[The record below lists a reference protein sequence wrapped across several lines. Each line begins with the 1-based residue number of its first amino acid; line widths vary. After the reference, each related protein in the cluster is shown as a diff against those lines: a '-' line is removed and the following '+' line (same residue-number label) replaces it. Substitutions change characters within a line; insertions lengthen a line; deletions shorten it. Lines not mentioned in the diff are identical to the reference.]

1 MAKIHLMG
9 AALVAA
15 AVVTG
20 CCDKKECA
28 PEAEKAADAVAANAK
43 DPNEAVITIGDRK
56 LTRGE
61 IDSDIAKILAAR
73 EQQIPE
79 NQIAQAKEYFA
90 EQIAQEFL
98 VNTVLSAK
106 AAQLGITCTDED
118 LKARGDELL
127 EAIKDRPD
135 APKTIDE
142 VLAKHPLGKE
152 RGLKALKE
160 SVLIDKLLKAE
171 AKDTTD
177 YTAKAQEIIA
187 NIVKQNESLK
197 DSEATALAKIKEL
210 KAELDKV
217 PAEQKAEKF
226 AELAKANSA
235 CPSSAKGGDLGEF
248 THGQMVPEFDEVS
261 FKQDVGQI
269 SEPVKTRFGYHLIL
283 TTKKTPAVEAKDG
296 AAGEPEK
303 VQASHILI
311 KAEQP
316 QEVPELEKVV
326 EYLKKSGERMA
337 VNNYII
343 KALQEAKPVAS
354 DDFKK
359 ILPPPAEPEIPAE
372 KPAENAE
379 TAVEKPAEK

>member
-127 EAIKDRPD
+127 KAIKDRPD

-152 RGLKALKE
+152 RGLKAFKE

-248 THGQMVPEFDEVS
+248 THGQMVKEFDTVA
-261 FKQDVGQI
+261 FALPTNKV
-269 SEPVKTRFGYHLIL
+269 SEPVKTMFGYHLIMV
-283 TTKKTPAVEAKDG
+283 TKKVPAVEAKGDKP
-296 AAGEPEK
+296 AEPEK
-303 VQASHILI
+303 VQASHILV
-311 KAEQP
+311 KSAKV
-316 QEVPELEKVV
+316 QEVPKKEDVVKFAEKRD
-326 EYLKKSGERMA
+326 EREFMQDF
-337 VNNYII
+337 VQKQI
-343 KALQEAKPVAS
+343 KAAKIEASEDYKR
-354 DDFKK
+354 F
-359 ILPPPAEPEIPAE
+359 LPPADEPKAPEAQP
-372 KPAENAE
+372 
-379 TAVEKPAEK
+379 VEKPAEK